1 VEGFFLTEIAL
12 PGFPDYLKNHP
23 SIGLPYSN
31 FLFLA
36 DKMIHMK
43 INKDN
48 TLEKSIINEFAN
60 SPFSAFNYK
69 QIAKR
74 LGIKDHAGKIQVLNL
89 IVSLFEQKIVV
100 ESKRGKFQIS
110 PKFIH
115 SNSNKQSKVTGTVEM
130 MSTGKAYVINDQG
143 GDDIFIAPNNT
154 KDALNGD
161 KVRVFIF
168 PKRKGRKLEGQIV
181 EVVQRNKTK
190 FVGTVE
196 VSKNYAFV
204 VPDDMRLPVDFFI
217 SKEHLNHAKN
227 GQKVIVEFIEWPEH
241 ARNPFGKIVQIL
253 GNPGEHKV
261 EIESIVFD
269 YNFESEFPKQVEAE
283 AAKIQNEIDPA
294 EIKKRRDFRDTFTI
308 TIDPFDAKD
317 FDDAVSLKKLNNG
330 LYEVG
335 VHIADV
341 SHFVKPGSAIEA
353 EAFNR
358 ATSIYLVDRVIPMLP
373 EKLSNEVCSLRPH
386 EEKLA
391 FSAVFIM
398 DEEAQIKEEWFG
410 RTVINSDHRYTYE
423 EAQEIIEGQEG
434 SYKEEILKLNDLAT
448 KLRNQRFNKGS
459 IKFHSVEVKFKL
471 DEESNPIGV
480 YIKEQKD
487 AHRLIEDFMLLA
499 NKKVA
504 EFIGKN
510 NDKQAAK
517 TFVYRVHDEPDPE
530 KLNTFAQFV
539 KKLGYH
545 LKLNTR
551 SDVVHS
557 YNQLFKDIEGKGEK
571 NMIETIAIRTMSK
584 AYYSTQNIGHYGLSF
599 PYYSHFTSPIRRYPD
614 LMAHRLLDHY
624 LNKGKSVS
632 AAEYEEKCK
641 HSSQMER
648 NAIEA
653 ERASIKYMQ
662 AVYMLDKIGQTF
674 EGLISGVSKWGVY
687 VELLDS
693 KVEGMVRMSHMQDDF
708 YFLDEE
714 NYQVKGQRYGK
725 QYKLGDAVR
734 IQVKDINVQKKQLDF
749 TFVAEQE
756 EWD

>member
-1 VEGFFLTEIAL
+1 
-12 PGFPDYLKNHP
+12 
-23 SIGLPYSN
+23 
-31 FLFLA
+31 
-36 DKMIHMK
+36 MK
-43 INKDN
+43 VKKDN
-48 TLEKSIINEFAN
+48 PLEKSILKEFSN
-60 SPFSAFNYK
+60 SPFSSFNYK
-69 QIAKR
+69 QIANR
-74 LGIKDHAGKIQVLNL
+74 LGIKDKGGRMQVLNL
-89 IVSLFEQKIVV
+89 IVSMFEHKILV

-110 PKFIH
+110 PKYIQT
-115 SNSNKQSKVTGTVEM
+115 SAQKNTNTTGRVEM

-154 KDALNGD
+154 KDALHGD
-161 KVRVFIF
+161 KVKVFIF

-181 EVVQRNKTK
+181 EIVQRAKTK

-204 VPDDMRLPVDFFI
+204 VPDDTRIPVDFFI
-217 SKEHLNHAKN
+217 AKEYLNQAKN
-227 GQKVIVEFIEWPEH
+227 DQKVIVEFLEWPEH
-241 ARNPFGKIVQIL
+241 ARNPFGKIVQVL
-253 GNPGEHKV
+253 GNPGDHKV

-269 YNFESEFPKQVEAE
+269 YNFESEFPPEVEKE
-283 AAKIQNEIDPA
+283 AARIKNEVDPK
-294 EIKKRRDFRDTFTI
+294 EIKKRKDLRDTFTI

-317 FDDAVSLKKLNNG
+317 FDDAISLKRLENG
-330 LYEVG
+330 LFEVG

-353 EAFNR
+353 EAYNR

-373 EKLSNEVCSLRPH
+373 EKLSNKVCSLRPH

-391 FSAVFIM
+391 FSAIFIM
-398 DEEAQIKEEWFG
+398 NEEARIQDEWFG
-410 RTVINSDHRYTYE
+410 RTVIRSDHRYTYE
-423 EAQEIIEGQEG
+423 EAQEIIEGGEG
-434 SYKEEILKLNDLAT
+434 PFKEEIIKFNELAT
-448 KLRNQRFNKGS
+448 QLRKERFKKGS
-459 IKFHSVEVKFKL
+459 IRFHSVEVKFKL

-499 NKKVA
+499 NRRVA
-504 EFIGKN
+504 EFIGKTTE
-510 NDKQAAK
+510 KQQAK

-530 KLNTFAQFV
+530 KLNTFARFV
-539 KKLGYH
+539 SKLGYN

-551 SDVVHS
+551 TDVVNS

-624 LNKGKSVS
+624 LNKGNSVS
-632 AAEYEEKCK
+632 AVEFEEKCK
-641 HSSQMER
+641 HSSEMER

-662 AVYMLDKIGQTF
+662 AVYMADKVGYEF
-674 EGLISGVSKWGVY
+674 DGLISGVSKWGVY

-693 KVEGMVRMSHMQDDF
+693 KVEGMVRMSDMQDDF

-714 NYQVKGQRYGK
+714 NYQVRGQRYGK
-725 QYKLGDAVR
+725 EYKLGDAVR
-734 IQVKDINVQKKQLDF
+734 IKVKNISVQKKQLDF
-749 TFVAEQE
+749 LFVQE
-756 EWD
+756 REDWD